1 MRQRTI
7 VFTDKHFHC
16 TLTVYQRR
24 HALQSL
30 PLPQR
35 VLEQLRVGLIPQ
47 QRHRQALRLPQRR
60 GQNILLHPV
69 EVGEPIHIHVLA
81 RQIIRCRQRIAQLLH
96 PRPGIEPVAPQPC
109 VVGAVD
115 QRRRP
120 QLFPGRAVHIRHLRH
135 QLLRRHPVGI
145 QLIGQ
150 RHQLPQKRR
159 PLRGPCEHRQP
170 PADLL
175 QRPPHG
181 QQLAAVV
188 QRHVRQ
194 TAHLPQHPR
203 GQVPEAQHLRVPA
216 GGGAASAAQI
226 QLRLMG
232 CVLRHQQHLRPLPPP
247 LFDGLQHQPA
257 LTGPGPA
264 HPNLQ
269 FHAASLRASFFRG
282 IIPYPLSKRKDIS
295 RPREK
300 KSAPA
305 GAPFPFTFRRI
316 AAAAGRPGSPPS
328 P

>member
-16 TLTVYQRR
+16 TLTVCQCR

-69 EVGEPIHIHVLA
+69 EVGEPVHIHVLA
-81 RQIIRCRQRIAQLLH
+81 RQIVRCGQRIAQLLH
-96 PRPGIEPVAPQPC
+96 PRPGIEPIAPQPC

-120 QLFPGRAVHIRHLRH
+120 QLLPGRAVHIRHLRH

-181 QQLAAVV
+181 QQLAAFV
-188 QRHVRQ
+188 QRHIRQ
-194 TAHLPQHPR
+194 AAGLGQHP
-203 GQVPEAQHLRVPA
+203 GSQVPEAQYLRVAA
-216 GGGAASAAQI
+216 GRGAADAAEI
-226 QLRLMG
+226 QLRLVG
-232 CVLRHQQHLRPLPPP
+232 GVLRHQQNLRALPP
-247 LFDGLQHQPA
+247 LLLQRLQHQPA
-257 LTGPGPA
+257 LSGSRSS
-264 HPNLQ
+264 HPYL
-269 FHAASLRASFFRG
+269 
-282 IIPYPLSKRKDIS
+282 
-295 RPREK
+295 
-300 KSAPA
+300 
-305 GAPFPFTFRRI
+305 
-316 AAAAGRPGSPPS
+316 
-328 P
+328 